1 MAKKVFNMAGGSHSA
16 AALSAF
22 LNAAFAGKVANGL
35 KVVETGVTGLNVIV
49 QPGTGQIDTGQGF
62 SRVIQ
67 IDADETIALSPA
79 SPSNPRRDLIVAY
92 IDNTVTPTTS
102 VVDNINDVL
111 KIAAVAGAPAGSPV
125 DPSGSAIQSA
135 IGAGNPY
142 IILARVRVAQ
152 SATSLSNSVI
162 DDLREMALITRSDQL
177 SSGIIAPRHI
187 AETDLLAY
195 HPSVR
200 GSGGLG
206 IGNLTASLF
215 RYQKYG
221 NLVFVTAHIEG
232 TSTGTP
238 SHAFQFDLPIP
249 RSSSSFN
256 MAGGA
261 AVKDGSAYMAG
272 YYEISGFT
280 VNIRKTDGG
289 NFGLGT
295 YRGFNVSFWYFI

>member
-22 LNAAFAGKVANGL
+22 LSAAFAGKVASGL

-62 SRVIQ
+62 SRVFQ
-67 IDADETIALSPA
+67 IDSDETIALSPA

-92 IDNTVTPTTS
+92 IDNGVTPTTS

-125 DPSGSAIQSA
+125 DPSGSAIQAA

-162 DDLREMALITRSDQL
+162 DDMREMALITRSDQL
-177 SSGIIAPRHI
+177 SSGIIEPEHLDDTGWIQLNTVISYRKKGSIVQVKGVSSDHVQIGGGSYINVGTLPYDYRPDQAVQFMFSTV
-187 AETDLLAY
+187 AGDLNFQAANLTTD
-195 HPSVR
+195 
-200 GSGGLG
+200 
-206 IGNLTASLF
+206 GNLNMYLPAGKTT
-215 RYQKYG
+215 KYW
-221 NLVFVTAHIEG
+221 T
-232 TSTGTP
+232 
-238 SHAFQFDLPIP
+238 
-249 RSSSSFN
+249 FN
-256 MAGGA
+256 
-261 AVKDGSAYMAG
+261 
-272 YYEISGFT
+272 FC
-280 VNIRKTDGG
+280 
-289 NFGLGT
+289 
-295 YRGFNVSFWYFI
+295 FIV